1 MNEDFKI
8 ALTNIYQVLSH
19 MLLSKHSVT
28 VHNFNEMWA
37 FSAIYRYIY

>member
-19 MLLSKHSVT
+19 VLLSKHSVT
-28 VHNFNEMWA
+28 MDNC
-37 FSAIYRYIY
+37 